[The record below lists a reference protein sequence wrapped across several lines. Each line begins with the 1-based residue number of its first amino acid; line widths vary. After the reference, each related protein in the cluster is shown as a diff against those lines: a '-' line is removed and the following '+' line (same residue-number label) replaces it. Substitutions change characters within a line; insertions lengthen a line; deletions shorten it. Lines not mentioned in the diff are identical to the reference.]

1 MQALYRILAVA
12 AGGALGSVF
21 RYILASAIPVWL
33 GRIFLWGTFTV
44 NVVGSFIIGIAW
56 AFFEKHTL
64 LINMKLFIIVGLLG
78 GFTTYS
84 SFSLESI
91 NLFKDGQIKLALL
104 YIFMTN
110 VVAIISA
117 FGGYAIYKNLITA

>member
-1 MQALYRILAVA
+1 MQSLFRILAVA

-21 RYILASAIPVWL
+21 RYILASAIPLWL

-44 NVVGSFIIGIAW
+44 NIIGSFLIGIAW
-56 AFFEKHTL
+56 AFFEDKSL
-64 LINMKLFIIVGLLG
+64 LFNLRLFIIVGFLG

-84 SFSLESI
+84 SYSLESI
-91 NLFKDGQIKLALL
+91 NLFKQGQVKLALL

-110 VVAIISA
+110 IVAIISA
-117 FGGYAIYKNLITA
+117 FGGYAIYKNLFSV

>member
-1 MQALYRILAVA
+1 MHALYRILLVA

-21 RYILASAIPVWL
+21 RYILSSAIPIWL

-44 NVVGSFIIGIAW
+44 NVIGSFIIGIAW
-56 AFFEKHTL
+56 AFFEGHSLMANTR
-64 LINMKLFIIVGLLG
+64 LFIIVGFLG

-91 NLFKDGQIKLALL
+91 NLFKDGQIKMALL

-110 VVAIISA
+110 IVAIVSA
-117 FGGYAIYKNLITA
+117 FGGYAIYKNLFSI